1 MVPDRRSTDLP
12 MFACGSATARLNLR
26 EDGICV
32 IELGGVFTPDT
43 LHISAEANVAAVA
56 LGARGVIHQGK
67 RAVVAAGIDD
77 WMSRSGVLLSRDCD
91 VPGAYVCSR
100 LVHPL
105 MVELARKVAQR
116 GFVRAAFTSLAE
128 ASCWVVHQA
137 RMAEAL
143 RTRARLRAA

>member
-1 MVPDRRSTDLP
+1 MVPDIRSTDLP

-56 LGARGVIHQGK
+56 LGARGVIYQGK
-67 RAVVAAGIDD
+67 RAVLAARLDD
-77 WMSRSGVLLSRDCD
+77 WMGRSRALLARDCD
-91 VPGAYVCSR
+91 VPAAYVCSEID
-100 LVHPL
+100 HPL

-116 GFVRAAFTSLAE
+116 GFVRAAFTSMGA
-128 ASCWVVHQA
+128 AFCWVLRQA

-143 RTRARLRAA
+143 RHRVRPRAA